1 MLSKLNTPART
12 YVLSDEMLELLDEP
26 AIDLV
31 ADNALLRTA
40 LAGAERAGA
49 RSDIITAE
57 LQHRIGNLLAV
68 VQAMARQTFRHSD
81 PVRLS
86 EFGARLN
93 ALGMAQ
99 AILIESETRIA
110 TLAEV
115 VASALAP
122 HGADGAHGDRIS
134 VGGPEIPLEG
144 RRAHA
149 LTLALHELATNA
161 AKYGAL
167 SIEPGRVEITWTRTD
182 DQLEFFWREHDGPPC
197 AAPERKGFGSFLI
210 TRNLGVAF
218 NGTVELDFHNPGLV
232 CRLRAPTL

>member
-1 MLSKLNTPART
+1 MLRDPTAPARMQ
-12 YVLSDEMLELLDEP
+12 VLRNEP
-26 AIDLV
+26 RDRSPEHVIDLV
-31 ADNALLRTA
+31 ADNANLRAA
-40 LAGAERAGA
+40 LAGAESAGL
-49 RSDIITAE
+49 RSELVTQE

-68 VQAMARQTFRHSD
+68 VQAMARQTFSRSD
-81 PVRLS
+81 PVRTE
-86 EFGARLN
+86 EFGARLT

-110 TLAEV
+110 TLGEV

-122 HGADGAHGDRIS
+122 HSANGDRIQVS
-134 VGGPEIPLEG
+134 GPVINLEG

-167 SIEPGRVEITWTRTD
+167 SIESGWVEISWTSTVGR
-182 DQLEFFWREHDGPPC
+182 LELIWREHDGPPC
-197 AAPERKGFGSFLI
+197 VAPARTGFGSFLI

-218 NGTVELDFHNPGLV
+218 TGEVDLEFGKNGLV
-232 CRLRAPTL
+232 CRLRAPAA